1 MPVNNSLLD
10 APLGADSRN
19 PFSYVKVEQ
28 IARDTMTAWLT
39 LDEITQQL
47 NLFGDESQDTYL
59 RSLEVAVRQA
69 IEDYLGLSIFSVTYR
84 VYYGAENLA
93 SSPVSLDLPEVSQS
107 YYPNMSGVTI
117 SKVAYYTDAVPP
129 VLTTVATN
137 QYYYDPSGN
146 KVIIASLPTTINS
159 NMTAPIIC
167 EYQTAPN
174 PLSAYPVIKQAGL
187 LLLTHLYNN
196 RALTSDTVGQ
206 KAEIPFGLATL
217 LRPYK
222 PLVM

>member
-1 MPVNNSLLD
+1 MPVNSSLLD
-10 APLGADSRN
+10 APFGADSRN

-28 IARDTMTAWLT
+28 IARDSLTAWLT

-59 RSLEVAVRQA
+59 TSLEVAVRQA

-84 VYYGAENLA
+84 VWYGAENLA
-93 SSPVSLDLPEVSQS
+93 SSPVSLDLPEVSQN
-107 YYPNMSGVTI
+107 YYPNMAGVTI
-117 SKVAYYTDAVPP
+117 NKVAYYNEAMPP

-137 QYYYDPSGN
+137 QYFYDPSGN
-146 KVIIASLPTTINS
+146 KVIIQSLPTSINS
-159 NMTAPIIC
+159 EMTAPIVC

-187 LLLTHLYNN
+187 LLFTHLYNN
-196 RALTSDTVGQ
+196 RSNTTDVQL
-206 KAEIPFGLATL
+206 KEIPFGVAAL